1 MQSSKSGPRSQS
13 RRVAP
18 CQRRKIHDQQRFLSM
33 ASAGCRFILPLMVAA
48 AIITKSQAQF
58 RCPETKG
65 FFPDPE
71 QCDLYYACVDG
82 QPEER
87 LCKDGLV
94 FRDDNP
100 KKDFCDIPA
109 NVPCGDRTLLQ
120 EPQVSKQCP
129 RANGYFKLDDPTSC
143 DHFVN
148 CIDGVAQLMPCP
160 PGLVYEDKMATCVWP
175 ADATRLCEDVK
186 RDALDDGFTC
196 PEGDVAG
203 PQGRILPHP
212 TYPHPEDCAKFYI
225 CRNGVRPQ
233 KGQCEY
239 GTVYNEDSFRCTD
252 PDNVPG
258 CEDYYKKK
266 N

>member
-1 MQSSKSGPRSQS
+1 MSKIVTFNYYSLFSI
-13 RRVAP
+13 VT
-18 CQRRKIHDQQRFLSM
+18 
-33 ASAGCRFILPLMVAA
+33 
-48 AIITKSQAQF
+48 IIVINVSLTRAQTQF
-58 RCPETKG
+58 RCPEEKG
-65 FFPDPE
+65 FYPDPE

-100 KKDFCDIPA
+100 KKDFCDLPA

-120 EPQVSKQCP
+120 EPQSSKGCP
-129 RANGYFKLDDPTSC
+129 RANGYFKHDDPDSC
-143 DHFVN
+143 DKFMN
-148 CIDGVAQLMPCP
+148 CIDGVAMEMSCP
-160 PGLVYEDKMATCVWP
+160 PGLIYEDKMSSCVW
-175 ADATRLCEDVK
+175 AQDSTRLCETLK
-186 RDALDDGFTC
+186 RETLDDGFTC

-225 CRNGVRPQ
+225 CKNGVVPQ
-233 KGQCEY
+233 KGQCEPD
-239 GTVYNEDSFRCTD
+239 TVYNEESFRCTE
-252 PDNVPG
+252 PELVQG
-258 CEDYYKKK
+258 CEDYYNKR